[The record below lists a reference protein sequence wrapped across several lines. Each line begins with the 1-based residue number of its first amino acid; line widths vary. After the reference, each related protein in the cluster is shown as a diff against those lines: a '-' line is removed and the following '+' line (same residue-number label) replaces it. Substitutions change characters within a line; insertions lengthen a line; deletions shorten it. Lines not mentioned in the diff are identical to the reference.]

1 MRAVLRRITAGM
13 AVYAIAL
20 HTILWAAAVPLAGPS
35 VDPFSVF
42 CHSEAGSPAEQAPA
56 DGNFAPAHACDHC
69 NLCTAV
75 APPVPSAT
83 LADYLAP
90 ARVLKVLLPLDVPRH
105 DDFAADPKRARGPP
119 AVA

>member
-1 MRAVLRRITAGM
+1 MRAVLRRITSGL

-20 HTILWAAAVPLAGPS
+20 HTILWAAAAPLAVPS
-35 VDPFSVF
+35 VDPFSVI
-42 CHSEAGSPAEQAPA
+42 CHSGAGAPAEQAPA
-56 DGNFAPAHACDHC
+56 DGNFVPGHACDHC

-75 APPVPSAT
+75 APPAPSAA
-83 LADYLAP
+83 LAAYLAP
-90 ARVLKVLLPLDVPRH
+90 ARVLKVLRPLDVPRH